1 MGALGEACPANP
13 SGGSGGLGDRGPMG
27 ERGTPFES
35 GILGNEPDCS
45 SLLNDYN
52 TATSFGGGSVSDEVP
67 TSVRLPREFVK
78 RLDALVPRL
87 EKVPTFAA
95 LGPLTR
101 SKVLRLALA
110 RGIEVLEAEH
120 GKGRSR

>member
-1 MGALGEACPANP
+1 MSKHSIRVERARACANH
-13 SGGSGGLGDRGPMG
+13 L
-27 ERGTPFES
+27 EYVVK
-35 GILGNEPDCS
+35 I
-45 SLLNDYN
+45 DYN
-52 TATSFGGGSVSDEVP
+52 LATQPDPARMDISMSDEVP

-87 EKVPTFAA
+87 EQVPTFAA

>member
-1 MGALGEACPANP
+1 M
-13 SGGSGGLGDRGPMG
+13 
-27 ERGTPFES
+27 
-35 GILGNEPDCS
+35 
-45 SLLNDYN
+45 
-52 TATSFGGGSVSDEVP
+52 SDEVP

-78 RLDALVPRL
+78 RLDALAPRL

-110 RGIEVLEAEH
+110 HGMEVLEAEY